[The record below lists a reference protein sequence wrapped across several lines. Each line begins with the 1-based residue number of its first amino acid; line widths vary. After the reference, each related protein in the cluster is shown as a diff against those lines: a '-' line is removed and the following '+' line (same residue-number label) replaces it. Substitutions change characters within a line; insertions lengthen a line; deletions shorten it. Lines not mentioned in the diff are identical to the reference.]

1 MKANAPNIDE
11 LIEAA
16 ADRDT
21 VALSRLYGQAAA
33 WIKAGKAPPEPLAG
47 WIADRMQGLAE
58 SLHQHSDRKKTEAA
72 AARAL
77 MIRRDKSGRAP
88 ARKTKIMDAALIGDV
103 QHFIGQGMEPYQAI
117 EAAAKFHRRNGGP
130 DLKEK
135 IVTAWKQRRN

>member
-58 SLHQHSDRKKTEAA
+58 SLHQHTDRKKTEPA

-77 MIRRDKSGRAP
+77 MIRRDK
-88 ARKTKIMDAALIGDV
+88 KAA
-103 QHFIGQGMEPYQAI
+103 
-117 EAAAKFHRRNGGP
+117 HRRERRRSWTPRWSAMFSTLSAKAWNHIRQSKP
-130 DLKEK
+130 LHNS
-135 IVTAWKQRRN
+135 TAATAART